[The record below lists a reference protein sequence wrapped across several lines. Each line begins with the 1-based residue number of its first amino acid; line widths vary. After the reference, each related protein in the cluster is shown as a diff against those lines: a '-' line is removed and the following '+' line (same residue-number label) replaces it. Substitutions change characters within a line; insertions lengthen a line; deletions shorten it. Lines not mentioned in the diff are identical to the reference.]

1 MEEKCYDQAEGLRKR
16 MQDPN
21 KPTQVIAVTGGKGGV
36 GKTNISVNLSIAL
49 ARQGQSV
56 MLLDAD
62 LGLANVD
69 VLLGIHPKYNLV
81 DVLEGSCGLDDIIV
95 EGPAGVK
102 IIPSASGLQ
111 KMSELSLREHASLV
125 QAFNHLTA
133 SLDILVVDTA
143 AGISDTVVSFARASH
158 EVIIVV
164 CDEPT
169 SITDAYALIKLLSTE
184 YNMRRF
190 RILANMVKN
199 TQQGEK
205 LFEKMIA
212 VTDRFLDV
220 MLQYAGALPFDP
232 YIKKSV
238 QKQKAVIDIYPRS
251 DAAMALTALAK
262 QIQHWQAPKTAS
274 GQTEFFVERLVKQQ
288 SAVEGPIA

>member
-1 MEEKCYDQAEGLRKR
+1 MH
-16 MQDPN
+16 DP
-21 KPTQVIAVTGGKGGV
+21 KSTQVIAITGGKGGV

-69 VLLGIHPKYNLV
+69 VLLGIHPEYNIA
-81 DVLEGSCGLDDIIV
+81 DVLKGNCALDDIIV

-111 KMSELSLREHASLV
+111 KMSELSTREHATLI
-125 QAFNHLTA
+125 QAFNHLTV
-133 SLDILVVDTA
+133 SLDTLIVDTA
-143 AGISDTVVSFARASH
+143 AGISDAVVSFSRASH
-158 EVIIVV
+158 EVVVVV

-184 YNMRRF
+184 YDMRRF

-199 TQQGEK
+199 SQQGEQ

-220 MLQYAGALPFDP
+220 MLQYVGALPFDP
-232 YIKKSV
+232 YIRRAV
-238 QKQKAVIDIYPRS
+238 QKQKAVVEVYPRS
-251 DAAMALTALAK
+251 EAAVALTTLAQ
-262 QIQHWQAPKTAS
+262 QIQQWQTPNVAN
-274 GQTEFFVERLVKQQ
+274 GQTEFFVERLIRQH
-288 SAVEGPIA
+288 SMGGAIA